1 MVRRM
6 MLLGLLAAVGCQ
18 NTVGPLQN
26 RFRPRPD
33 NPAYTVEEQ
42 KRRGR
47 DRYPLPDDSPQIAPR
62 TGISAYGP
70 TGR

>member
-1 MVRRM
+1 MLRRM
-6 MLLGLLAAVGCQ
+6 MLMTLVAAVGCQ
-18 NTVGPLQN
+18 NTSGPLQN

-33 NPAYTVEEQ
+33 DPAYTVEEQ

-62 TGISAYGP
+62 TGISTYGP

>member
-1 MVRRM
+1 MRRM
-6 MLLGLLAAVGCQ
+6 MLLGLLLLAGCQ
-18 NTVGPLQN
+18 NTVGPLEN

-33 NPAYTVEEQ
+33 NPYYSIEEQ

-47 DRYPLPDDSPQIAPR
+47 DRYALPDDSAAVGPR
-62 TGISAYGP
+62 TGLSSYGP